1 MAFSYGGLMA
11 CVESIENSKREPI
24 TSMDFNREVKE
35 IVSHLGGLNSA
46 IEEYATLTKLSK
58 LKTDDPIAKKAITV
72 SIESA
77 YRRNKIPYY
86 IGLEDDGE
94 KKGVISRIIE
104 WIMEKFRWIKDKI
117 LGLFKKKSVTE
128 QVSEGK
134 FDKALDEQKEKLEE
148 VEKLINEKSD
158 IIDQSTKEVD
168 KILKS
173 EKAEEKKAE
182 LEKLE
187 KILVDKMVYLNRE
200 KMLKG
205 ENKFVKSDLN
215 IIISITDHA
224 DFLSSYV
231 EEIKKIINKDYKE
244 LKTKED
250 ALQIIDPTLFKAL
263 IESLDTPRITTLA
276 FGVTFVA
283 SEENPHEVK
292 YYKPNIDKI
301 NLEKDGIS
309 IKEALDEKS
318 KSAMTMKKYK
328 GQITKYYEEAK
339 ALIGEINKK
348 NEELIKTLRGIN
360 NASEIKAF
368 SKTSAIEDRSEGVVY
383 FAKFI
388 VSSLA
393 FALSA
398 LAAIDATMRQELSSI
413 LGDGGAIVDILHS
426 LLGEKKPAIKE
437 AKEII
442 L

>member
-24 TSMDFNREVKE
+24 TSMAFSREVKE

-46 IEEYATLTKLSK
+46 IEEYATLSKLSN
-58 LKTDDPIAKKAITV
+58 LKTNDPIAKKAITV

-77 YRRNKIPYY
+77 YRRNKIPFY

-134 FDKALDEQKEKLEE
+134 FDKALDEQKEKVTE
-148 VEKLINEKSD
+148 VEKLINEKLD

-173 EKAEEKKAE
+173 EEAKEKKAE
-182 LEKLE
+182 LKKLG

-200 KMLKG
+200 EMLKG
-205 ENKFVKSDLN
+205 EYEFVKSE
-215 IIISITDHA
+215 IVAIGSIKTHA
-224 DFLSSYV
+224 GFLLSYV
-231 EEIKKIINKDYKE
+231 KKIKNTINKDYKQ
-244 LKTKED
+244 LKTKEE
-250 ALQIIDPTLFKAL
+250 ALEIIDTMLFEEFIGAL
-263 IESLDTPRITTLA
+263 DNKLLSTLA

-283 SEENPHEVK
+283 PKESPHEVR
-292 YYKPNIDKI
+292 YYKANIPKVD
-301 NLEKDGIS
+301 LEKDGIS
-309 IKEALDEKS
+309 IKEALDSTKERIEYFNKNKDEIAKS
-318 KSAMTMKKYK
+318 
-328 GQITKYYEEAK
+328 YEEAK
-339 ALIGEINKK
+339 ALVEEINKK

-360 NASEIKAF
+360 NASEIKAIT
-368 SKTSAIEDRSEGVVY
+368 KTSAIEDRPEGVVY

-426 LLGEKKPAIKE
+426 LLGEEKPAIKE
-437 AKEII
+437 TKEII

>member
-72 SIESA
+72 SVESA
-77 YRRNKIPYY
+77 YRRNRIPFY

-104 WIMEKFRWIKDKI
+104 WIMEKFRWIKDRI

-173 EKAEEKKAE
+173 EEAEEKKVE
-182 LEKLE
+182 LEKLG
-187 KILVDKMVYLNRE
+187 KILVDKMVYLNRR
-200 KMLKG
+200 KMLNG
-205 ENKFVKSDLN
+205 EIKFTKSDLS
-215 IIISITDHA
+215 IITSIEGHA
-224 DFLSSYV
+224 SFLSSYV
-231 EEIKKIINKDYKE
+231 KEIEKIIKKDYKQ

-250 ALQIIDPTLFKAL
+250 TMQIIDSKRFKTL
-263 IESLDTPRITTLA
+263 IERLDGPYDTTLA

-292 YYKPNIDKI
+292 YHKANIDKI
-301 NLEKDGIS
+301 DLEKDGFS
-309 IKEALDEKS
+309 IKEALDAKNKS
-318 KSAMTMKKYK
+318 ITTMNKHKD
-328 GQITKYYEEAK
+328 QIAKYYEEAK
-339 ALIGEINKK
+339 ALIEEINKS
-348 NEELIKTLRGIN
+348 NEELIKTLDGFDKLSR
-360 NASEIKAF
+360 IKAIT
-368 SKTSAIEDRSEGVVY
+368 KTSHIEDKPEGVVY

-393 FALSA
+393 FSLSA

-413 LGDGGAIVDILHS
+413 LGEGGAIVDILHS
-426 LLGEKKPAIKE
+426 LLGEQKPAIKE

>member
-24 TSMDFNREVKE
+24 TSMAFSKEVKE

-46 IEEYATLTKLSK
+46 IEEYATLSKLSN
-58 LKTDDPIAKKAITV
+58 LKTNDPIAKKAITV

-77 YRRNKIPYY
+77 YRRNKIPFH
-86 IGLEDDGE
+86 IGLEDDSG

-104 WIMEKFRWIKDKI
+104 WIMEKFRWIKDRI

-134 FDKALDEQKEKLEE
+134 FDKALDEQKEKVEE
-148 VEKLINEKSD
+148 IEKLISEKSD
-158 IIDQSTKEVD
+158 IIDQSAKEID
-168 KILKS
+168 KIMKS
-173 EKAEEKKAE
+173 EEARDKKAE
-182 LEKLE
+182 LEKLG

-200 KMLKG
+200 EMLKG
-205 ENKFVKSDLN
+205 KYEFVKGKLAVM
-215 IIISITDHA
+215 ISIAYHA
-224 DFLSSYV
+224 DFLLSYV
-231 EEIKKIINKDYKE
+231 KEIKKITNKDYKQ

-250 ALQIIDPTLFKAL
+250 AMQIIDATFFKAL
-263 IESLDTPRITTLA
+263 MEKLDGSLTATLA
-276 FGVTFVA
+276 FGATFVA
-283 SEENPHEVK
+283 SEESPHEVK
-292 YYKPNIDKI
+292 YYKTNIPKVD
-301 NLEKDGIS
+301 LEENGIS
-309 IKEALDEKS
+309 IKEALDS
-318 KSAMTMKKYK
+318 TKKDIEHFNK
-328 GQITKYYEEAK
+328 KKDEITKKYEEAK
-339 ALIGEINKK
+339 ALIEDINKK
-348 NEELIKTLRGIN
+348 NEGLIKTLRGID

-368 SKTSAIEDRSEGVVY
+368 SKTSAIEDRPEGVVY

-437 AKEII
+437 TKEII

>member
-24 TSMDFNREVKE
+24 TSMDFNREIKE

-72 SIESA
+72 SVESA
-77 YRRNKIPYY
+77 YRRNRIPFY

-158 IIDQSTKEVD
+158 IIDQSAKEVD
-168 KILKS
+168 KIMKS
-173 EKAEEKKAE
+173 EEAKEKKVE
-182 LEKLE
+182 LEKLG
-187 KILVDKMVYLNRE
+187 KILVDKMVYLNRK
-200 KMLKG
+200 KMLNG
-205 ENKFVKSDLN
+205 EIVFEDSKFGAAA
-215 IIISITDHA
+215 SIKYHA
-224 DFLSSYV
+224 QFLLGYV
-231 EEIKKIINKDYKE
+231 EEIEATISKDYKQ
-244 LKTKED
+244 LNTKEE
-250 ALQIIDPTLFKAL
+250 ALKLIDTMKFK
-263 IESLDTPRITTLA
+263 SLMELLEGRLTSTLA

-301 NLEKDGIS
+301 DLEKDGIS
-309 IKEALDEKS
+309 IKETLGLLKEHIEHFEKFKKDITEYYEKS
-318 KSAMTMKKYK
+318 KTLV
-328 GQITKYYEEAK
+328 E
-339 ALIGEINKK
+339 EINKK
-348 NEELIKTLRGIN
+348 NEELIKTLEGIDKL
-360 NASEIKAF
+360 SRIKTIT
-368 SKTSAIEDRSEGVVY
+368 KTSHIEDKPEGVVY

-393 FALSA
+393 FSLSA
-398 LAAIDATMRQELSSI
+398 LAAIDASARQELSYI

-426 LLGEKKPAIKE
+426 LLGEQKPAIKE